1 MSNQSIVVAGAAGN
15 LGTRIV
21 RAARARGASVVALV
35 RQGSAARKTAP
46 LEALG
51 AKVVPVDLTKVDD
64 VARACEG
71 ASCVVSALLG
81 LRSVMVE
88 AQTVLVDGAIKAG
101 VRRFIPSDYALDFSQ
116 LKPGENRNLD
126 LHKEFQQVIA
136 TRSIESTSVL
146 NGAFMELL
154 VGQAPYILFKRDR
167 VLFWQNADQ
176 VLDFTTMDDVAA
188 FTAAA
193 SMDANAPR
201 VLKVVGTRITP
212 RQLATLMGELT
223 GRPFKLTWVGNV
235 FSLGL
240 TIRLMRTLMPA
251 TDEPFPIWQ
260 GMQYSHNMFSGRTNL
275 TDPLDNARY
284 PDVTWTSV
292 REVLVAHLKTL

>member
-1 MSNQSIVVAGAAGN
+1 MSGQTIVVAGAAGN

-21 RAARARGASVVALV
+21 KAAKARGASVVALV
-35 RQGSAARKTAP
+35 RQGSAAQKTAP
-46 LEALG
+46 LEAQG
-51 AKVVPVDLTKVDD
+51 AKVVPVDLTKVDE

-81 LRSVMVE
+81 LRPVMVD

-101 VRRFIPSDYALDFSQ
+101 VRRFIPSDYALDFSA

-126 LHKEFQQVIA
+126 LHREFQQA
-136 TRSIESTSVL
+136 LAARSIEATSVL

-193 SMDANAPR
+193 SMDPNTPK

-212 RQLATLMGELT
+212 RQLAAMMSELT

-235 FSLGL
+235 FTLGL
-240 TIRLMRTLMPA
+240 TIRLMRALMPA

-275 TDPLDNARY
+275 TDPLDNDRY
-284 PDVTWTSV
+284 PDVKWTSV